1 MNLTGSISKPLP
13 AAKLSAPGSE
23 AKVQAILF
31 DKDGTLMDFIYTW
44 GSWGEQ
50 LLARFSTGLNR
61 QGLPT
66 LPDHLLATW
75 GIDYD
80 ENGNI
85 SGYDRNSPLSM
96 GTVHDL
102 LILLALEGYKAGL
115 SWADAKVLAEQ
126 CRCEADEALERLRV
140 ARLLP
145 EALSFLKA
153 CRQSGIKLGIV
164 TSDETE
170 AANKHL
176 DWLGIHDY
184 FDVVIGAD
192 LVRRGKP
199 YPDMVELAGTKLGVA
214 AQHTAVIGDTNGDMQ
229 MARAAGAA
237 FAIGLDVGRISGANG
252 YPAAHAVVAGYDE
265 LRINMLD

>member
-1 MNLTGSISKPLP
+1 MNLTGSISKSLP
-13 AAKLSAPGSE
+13 AIKLSAPGSE
-23 AKVQAILF
+23 AEVQAILF

-50 LLARFSTGLNR
+50 LLARFSTALNL
-61 QGLPT
+61 QGLPV
-66 LPDHLLATW
+66 LPDNLLGMW

-80 ENGNI
+80 ENGKI

-115 SWADAKVLAEQ
+115 SWAEAKMLAEQ

-145 EALSFLKA
+145 GVQSFLEA

-176 DWLGIHDY
+176 DWLGIRDY
-184 FDVVIGAD
+184 FDVVVGAD
-192 LVRRGKP
+192 LVRLGKP
-199 YPDMVELAGTKLGVA
+199 YPDMVELACREMGLAVE
-214 AQHTAVIGDTNGDMQ
+214 HTAVIGDTNGDMQ

-237 FAIGLDVGRISGANG
+237 LAIGLDEGRVSGQKG
-252 YPAAHAVVAGYDE
+252 YPAAHSVVEGYGE
-265 LRINMLD
+265 LRLG